1 MGKQKVGVIVTVLMI
16 IISLIAFRK
25 TFMLWSM
32 DDSARQTLIQTD
44 PDEYKSLVAGSMR
57 LGLDLQ
63 GGIHTVVRAKIENL
77 PENERADAVNRVKEI
92 IRNRV
97 DPEGVYEPIIQ
108 TQGVDRIIVDL
119 PGWKDEERAEKLI
132 GGTARLEFKM
142 VETMETATQ
151 IIRRI
156 DSVVAAVRDRS
167 GSDEASSEAVGES
180 SETADKADAA
190 DNKELLSELIG
201 DQADTTVDPFA
212 DETTPEEEKPFSST
226 FLYGS
231 SVSRL
236 NVPWPTIT
244 IPVSE
249 KKEIQ
254 RILKMPEVQKVITKG
269 TVVLFST
276 RDAVENNL
284 EVFKIYFLKDE
295 VRFHGE
301 DLENIRANRDQTGG
315 SVVNFELSGRAANK
329 FASLTSNNIDK
340 PFAIVLDDKVES
352 APFING
358 RIRTR
363 GQITL
368 GGTASAKDAKD
379 LETVLKAGA
388 LPVDVEIIEKNLIG
402 PTLGSDSIKKGYES
416 SLWGLLVVIA
426 FIGIYYRLSGVIAGI
441 ALLFNLFF
449 LLAFMAGLG
458 ATLTMPGI
466 AGIIL
471 TLGIAVDANV
481 LIFERIREELRA
493 GKNVRS
499 AIDAGY
505 ERAFLA
511 IVDSHVT
518 TMITAAMLYIF
529 GSGAVRGFAVTLF
542 LGVGISL
549 ITAWF
554 ITRMFFA
561 LRKNYKTLSI

>member
-1 MGKQKVGVIVTVLMI
+1 MGKQKWSVIVTVLMI
-16 IISLIAFRK
+16 VISIIASQK
-25 TFMLWSM
+25 TFRLWTM
-32 DDSARQTLIQTD
+32 DESERQLLLETN
-44 PDEYKSLVAGSMR
+44 PDEYKKLLSGSMQ

-63 GGIHTVVRAKIENL
+63 GGIHTVVRAKVEIL
-77 PENERADAVNRVKEI
+77 PESERADAVNRVKEI

-97 DPEGVYEPIIQ
+97 DPEGVFEPIIQ
-108 TQGVDRIIVDL
+108 TQGVDRIIIDL
-119 PGWKDEERAEKLI
+119 PGWKDEERAEQLI
-132 GGTARLEFKM
+132 SGTARLEFKM
-142 VETMETATQ
+142 VETMETANQ
-151 IIRRI
+151 IIRKI
-156 DSVVAAVRDRS
+156 DSILVAK
-167 GSDEASSEAVGES
+167 ASNATPVETSEENQADDA
-180 SETADKADAA
+180 ETANADTAA
-190 DNKELLSELIG
+190 NSDDLLSELLGTDTASG
-201 DQADTTVDPFA
+201 DTGLFDQ
-212 DETTPEEEKPFSST
+212 TTPEEEQPFSST
-226 FLYGS
+226 FLS
-231 SVSRL
+231 RNSISRL

-249 KKEIQ
+249 KKKIQ
-254 RILKMPEVQKVITKG
+254 KILKMPEVQRAIPKG
-269 TVVLFST
+269 TQILFST
-276 RDAVENNL
+276 RDAVENNQ
-284 EVFKIYFLKDE
+284 EVFRIYFLKNE
-295 VRFHGE
+295 VRFLGK
-301 DLENIRANRDQTGG
+301 DLESIRSNRDQTG
-315 SVVNFELSGRAANK
+315 SPVVNFKLSGQAANK

-358 RIRTR
+358 RIRTS

-368 GGTASAKDAKD
+368 GGSASAKDAKD

-388 LPVDVEIIEKNLIG
+388 LPVDVEIIEKNLVG
-402 PTLGSDSIKKGYES
+402 PTLGSDSIHKGYTS
-416 SLWGLLVVIA
+416 SLWGLLVVLV
-426 FIGIYYRLSGVIAGI
+426 FIGVYYRLSGVIADV
-441 ALLFNLFF
+441 ALIFNLFF
-449 LLAFMAGLG
+449 LLAIMAGLG

-481 LIFERIREELRA
+481 LIFERIREEMRS

-511 IVDSHVT
+511 IIDSHVT
-518 TMITAAMLYIF
+518 TMITAGMLYIF

-554 ITRMFFA
+554 ITRMFFN